1 MLELKKSRASIRS
14 IRSSDTRNDSI
25 RSQNPSYQQRK
36 SPLER
41 EDDLTLRREASPER
55 ERDTR
60 RAAGAELVRAS
71 SLRFLFFSG
80 QISFAAMRRT
90 GHVPLVAY
98 WAVKVVRPV
107 ISYGPNCVGC
117 PIIRPRTFRMVSGPC
132 LSKPT
137 RF

>member
-71 SLRFLFFSG
+71 SLRFLFFFG
-80 QISFAAMRRT
+80 TDFICRDAADGPRAPGSLLGCEGRAACDF
-90 GHVPLVAY
+90 L
-98 WAVKVVRPV
+98 WAELR
-107 ISYGPNCVGC
+107 GLPNHSAADIPHG
-117 PIIRPRTFRMVSGPC
+117 FRSV
-132 LSKPT
+132 LI
-137 RF
+137 